1 MLFGTKTMLSYEHF
15 SSVNKD
21 FEGLDKGYKSRAKW
35 CELYTKANM
44 KETIRI

>member
-1 MLFGTKTMLSYEHF
+1 MLFGTKTMLSPEQS

-21 FEGLDKGYKSRAKW
+21 FEGLDKGYKLREKW

-44 KETIRI
+44 KDTIRI